1 MSQNLEA
8 ALAANRP
15 FCLLRREGEE
25 VVHIFTG
32 RHLALDRLDDI
43 PRKTGAS
50 GPPAAGDAN
59 AERFDTI
66 SMIPF
71 HQIRERGFVA
81 KSNGEP
87 IHCLEITNQEAVA
100 VDQMVSRLPDLP
112 VSLAPGGGF
121 IESEADYAD
130 AVGRVVADEI
140 GRGEGANF
148 VIRRTYEATINDF
161 SVDRA
166 LSIFRHLL
174 ANETGAY
181 WTFLTWTGEKC
192 FIGATP
198 ERHIS
203 CHDGLVRMNPISG
216 TFRKT
221 DHDRDAAPAALAGFL
236 QDQKEIFELLM
247 VVDEELKMMADLC
260 TAGGRV
266 IGPLLKEMSKVI
278 HTEYLLEGRSDR
290 DIIDLLRESMY
301 AATVT
306 GSPVENACRIID
318 RYETTSRGYYAA
330 VMALIGRDA
339 QGKDTLDAP
348 ITIRTA
354 EIDADGRV
362 RIGAGATVVRDSDPV
377 SETKETLAKAGGM
390 LAALGAGPTGGRA
403 GYTLGP
409 ALDDPAVRAAL
420 APRNATLSQFWM
432 EDQSPRPQRHP
443 ALEGLSVQI
452 MDNEDGFTRMLAH
465 LLRTL
470 GLTVVIDRYETFAL
484 DADADI
490 IIVGPG
496 PGDPADHGSSKINR
510 MSAVIET
517 LLAEHRP
524 FYALCLGH
532 QVLCRHLGMAIARK
546 EHASQ
551 GHQEIIDYFGQA
563 ERVGFYNTFAALADG
578 AIAAKAGIEIAADDK
593 TGHVHAARGPHFE
606 SVQFHPESILTEN
619 SRALVGNALTR
630 IVARISAKPT
640 AN

>member
-1 MSQNLEA
+1 MSKTLEA

-25 VVHIFTG
+25 AVHVFSG
-32 RHLALDRLDDI
+32 RHLALDRLDAI
-43 PRKTGAS
+43 PRKTGS
-50 GPPAAGDAN
+50 G
-59 AERFDTI
+59 AECFDTI

-81 KSNGEP
+81 KSDGEP
-87 IHCLEITNQEAVA
+87 IHCLEIEARDA
-100 VDQMVSRLPDLP
+100 VPTAELIELLPNLA

-121 IESEADYAD
+121 IESEESYAD
-130 AVGRVVADEI
+130 AVGHVITDEI

-148 VIRRTYEATINDF
+148 VIRRTYEARIEDF
-161 SVDRA
+161 SIRTA

-174 ANETGAY
+174 ENETGAY

-203 CHDGLVRMNPISG
+203 YRDGLVSMNPISG

-221 DHDRDAAPAALAGFL
+221 EHDRNSAVPALAEFL
-236 QDQKEIFELLM
+236 KDEKEIFELLM

-260 TAGGRV
+260 TSGGRV

-339 QGKDTLDAP
+339 AGGDTLDAP

-362 RIGAGATVVRDSDPV
+362 RIGAGATVVRDSDPA

-390 LAALGAGPTGGRA
+390 LAALGAAPA
-403 GYTLGP
+403 GARPGYALGA
-409 ALDDPAVRAAL
+409 ALGDPGITAAL
-420 APRNATLSQFWM
+420 APRNATLSRFWM
-432 EDQSPRPQRHP
+432 EDQSAHPQRHP
-443 ALEGLSVQI
+443 ALEGLNVQI

-470 GLTVVIDRYETFAL
+470 GLSVTIDRYENFSLA
-484 DADADI
+484 ADADI
-490 IIVGPG
+490 VIVGPG
-496 PGDPADHGSSKINR
+496 PGDPADDHAPKIAR
-510 MSAVIET
+510 MNGVVES
-517 LLAEHRP
+517 LLADQRP

-532 QVLCRHLGMAIARK
+532 QVLCRRLGMPIARK

-551 GHQEIIDYFGQA
+551 GHQEVIDYFGQP
-563 ERVGFYNTFAALADG
+563 ERVGFYNTFAALAD
-578 AIAAKAGIEIAADDK
+578 AAASASPAVEIAADGV
-593 TGHVHAARGPHFE
+593 TGHVHAVRGAHFE
-606 SVQFHPESILTEN
+606 SVQFHPESILTAN
-619 SRALVGNALTR
+619 SRALVGDALTR
-630 IVARISAKPT
+630 IAPVCAKQKGTARRG
-640 AN
+640 